1 MEREK
6 RLRRQKE
13 FLIRAAYWGVWTTA
27 AVCLVKY
34 VGAALFPF
42 LAAFVVAWALSFVV
56 DAAVK
61 YIHVGRKTAAVCIV
75 ILFYA
80 LIALLLYLLGWRVV
94 ELLRGCASELTCF
107 FKESVAPFLHTAS
120 TWGTEI
126 LGVSAQG
133 EGILLRGGGNMAS
146 EISGKIFDGVSAAAG
161 HIPGICMNLFL
172 TLIATMLME
181 LEFPNI
187 CAFLEAQVPKRFQVY
202 VHGMK
207 KYVMETLGKCAFS
220 YCLILGMTFLELTV
234 GLLFLRVEGA
244 VVIAFIIAILDILP
258 VLGTGMVLLPW
269 AVIAASSGNL
279 PLGIG
284 LVALYVVVTIVRN
297 IAEPHLVGRQ
307 MGLSPVVTLIAMIVG
322 LQFLGIAG
330 LFLLPI
336 ATALLKSLND
346 SGVIHIFQK
355 HERREEEREQL

>member
-6 RLRRQKE
+6 RLKRQKE
-13 FLIRAAYWGVWTTA
+13 FLIRAAYWGVWAA
-27 AVCLVKY
+27 AVFCLVKY
-34 VGAALFPF
+34 VGVALFPF

-61 YIHVGRKTAAVCIV
+61 YIHVGRKTAAVSIV

-120 TWGTEI
+120 TWGTEV

-133 EGILLRGGGNMAS
+133 EGSLLRGGGNMAS
-146 EISGKIFDGVSAAAG
+146 EISGKIVDGVSAAAG

-187 CAFLEAQVPKRFQVY
+187 CAFLEAQVPKRFKAY
-202 VHGMK
+202 VHGMQQ
-207 KYVMETLGKCAFS
+207 YVMGTLGKYAFS

-234 GLLFLRVEGA
+234 GLLLLRVEGA

-284 LVALYVVVTIVRN
+284 LVALYVVVTVVRN

-355 HERREEEREQL
+355 QKGREEEREQL